1 MSRILDA
8 RGKPALLIAALV
20 VVALVASVC
29 GASGLAS
36 TNSGAQATVAVPTT
50 MPATEQPVTEPTTA
64 IAATEAPAAT
74 AEATAMA
81 TEMPAATSE
90 ITGTT
95 SMTGTTGTGATADSA
110 ALALSETD
118 QLGKFLVDD
127 KGMTLYLYTKDT
139 PGTSNCYGG
148 CAAAWPPLLG
158 SSATVSGSDLDQSLV
173 GTTTRTDGS
182 TQITYNGWPLYY
194 YAKDKQAGDVT
205 GQDVGG
211 VWYVVSPKGD
221 KVE

>member
-1 MSRILDA
+1 MSRPFGA
-8 RGKPALLIAALV
+8 PGKALTVFAALV
-20 VVALVASVC
+20 VVALVVTGC

-36 TNSGAQATVAVPTT
+36 SSRATQATAMPTALSAT
-50 MPATEQPVTEPTTA
+50 NAAATGATEQPPA
-64 IAATEAPAAT
+64 QATAAT
-74 AEATAMA
+74 AA
-81 TEMPAATSE
+81 TEMPAATTA

-95 SMTGTTGTGATADSA
+95 AMTGTTGSSA
-110 ALALSETD
+110 AGGNVELAVSETSK
-118 QLGKFLVDD
+118 LGKFLVDG

-148 CAAAWPPLLG
+148 CATAWPPLLG
-158 SSATVSGSDLDQSLV
+158 SAATVSGSDLDKSLI

-182 TQITYNGWPLYY
+182 KQITYNGWPLYY
-194 YAKDKQAGDVT
+194 YVKDTKAGDVT

-211 VWYVVSPKGD
+211 VWYVVSPKGE